1 MTCFQMDRG
10 CRPVDVWQ
18 NAIILRA
25 EVLLPSATTRLSLS
39 LAFILY
45 GAAGGVK
52 QGTRVIFIPGLTL
65 IVWIPRSINSLKA
78 VNRENAT

>member
-1 MTCFQMDRG
+1 MTLFSWIVAAALWMFGRTEF
-10 CRPVDVWQ
+10 
-18 NAIILRA
+18 LRA

-39 LAFILY
+39 FAFILC

-52 QGTRVIFIPGLTL
+52 EGARVIFIPGLSL
-65 IVWIPRSINSLKA
+65 MVWIPRSINSLKV

>member
-10 CRPVDVWQ
+10 CRPVDVLQ

-25 EVLLPSATTRLSLS
+25 EGLLPSATTRLSL
-39 LAFILY
+39 AFILC

-52 QGTRVIFIPGLTL
+52 QGTRVIFIPGLRL